1 MKEKTQ
7 IILDDDQMRTE
18 RKNNLMNI
26 ENTIKNH
33 NKGKYDLITSNIDL
47 TTDEKF
53 WIIDSGAKF
62 NISSD
67 TGISFYHEMS
77 SMLKGII
84 LNHPLNGDFK
94 LKFKLNY
101 QILVNFYLGKDS
113 LINFRNKV
121 ICDAIVLES
130 DELTIGKTLSKIKPN
145 YVVVTNVCRDSIRRN
160 AYPEYIKNKLDKAFD
175 GLDDTVFILNADDPL
190 SSFICKK
197 SKNKYF
203 VSVNKLSEEAREN
216 SANDFTCC
224 PKCNGKIKY
233 IYRHYRHIG
242 KFKCTECGFESIESN
257 YKVTKVDYDNSL
269 ITLDKN
275 DYKLVSPTIFNVY
288 NESLAIVFFK
298 LYGLNDDEIKDLF
311 NNINVPESRENVIEV
326 NGYKIHM
333 QLAKGQNGSACS
345 TVFESLVKDNKPK
358 RLILILDEDY
368 SSHNVS
374 DAEETITWFYDTDY
388 EFLNNDCIKQIIIPS
403 KLKYDYMLRLKM
415 AGIDDKKFNCIDDY
429 KEAYKEIDLNKKSD
443 IYILYEVDDRPLG
456 LEVLDSLVKEIEG
469 DNE

>member
-1 MKEKTQ
+1 MIRFYLSLYAGKLFLVFARLFHKERSDKVAFLVDRICPRFLEYVSKPKDVIFVTGTNGKTTVTSFIAQ
-7 IILDDDQMRTE
+7 GLKLNNKSVLYNDWGANLYSGHIRCFLDAVNIL
-18 RKNNLMNI
+18 
-26 ENTIKNH
+26 
-33 NKGKYDLITSNIDL
+33 NKPV
-47 TTDEKF
+47 
-53 WIIDSGAKF
+53 IDS
-62 NISSD
+62 
-67 TGISFYHEMS
+67 
-77 SMLKGII
+77 
-84 LNHPLNGDFK
+84 
-94 LKFKLNY
+94 
-101 QILVNFYLGKDS
+101 
-113 LINFRNKV
+113 
-121 ICDAIVLES
+121 IVLEC
-130 DELTIGKTLSKIKPN
+130 DEVTINKTTEKIKPN

-415 AGIDDKKFNCIDDY
+415 AGIDEAKFNCIDDY